1 MKWIEFKDGRTDFT
15 LPASEND
22 LCILEYAIDKLSP
35 DYDNYKQYLISILM
49 NLSYCY
55 MELWDYSESSKC
67 LKEALS
73 ISEESNPH
81 IFFRL
86 AQTKI
91 NNKYS
96 KEEDWAEAMS
106 DLTKAK
112 RLIYLVK
119 DQSKDSEKLLHF
131 LENEYSKIASIVK
144 LYEESINSKI
154 KCK

>member
-1 MKWIEFKDGRTDFT
+1 
-15 LPASEND
+15 
-22 LCILEYAIDKLSP
+22 
-35 DYDNYKQYLISILM
+35 M

-73 ISEESNPH
+73 ISEETNPH

-91 NNKYS
+91 NNRYS

-112 RLIYLVK
+112 RLIYL
-119 DQSKDSEKLLHF
+119 SKDKSKATEKLLC
-131 LENEYSKIASIVK
+131 LIDTEYMKIAYIVK
-144 LYEESINSKI
+144 SYEDSINRKI